1 MNGGNPAL
9 LTHLLLASQSP
20 RRREILT
27 WAGIPFQALASHTD
41 ETPGKDEPSL
51 ALVARLALAKARAIP
66 QPSDGTWIL
75 AADTIVA
82 LSGCTLGKPDSA
94 AEAREMLLRLRTDMH
109 EVHTGIVL
117 RNARQGHE
125 LIRCVTTRVWMR
137 PYSDAEIEQY
147 LASGDPFDKAGGYA
161 IQHPDF
167 HPVDHIERCYA
178 NVVGLPLCAVIASL
192 REWDSP
198 FPIDVPQFCLEH
210 FGYHCPGMDEGV
222 RL

>member
-1 MNGGNPAL
+1 M
-9 LTHLLLASQSP
+9 LTQLLLASQSP
-20 RRREILT
+20 RRREILA

-41 ETPGKDEPSL
+41 ETPVKDEPPL
-51 ALVARLALAKARAIP
+51 ALVARLALAKAQAIRP
-66 QPSDGTWIL
+66 PDGAWIL

-82 LSGCTLGKPDSA
+82 LSGCALGKPA
-94 AEAREMLLRLRTDMH
+94 NATEAREMLLRLRADRH
-109 EVHTGIVL
+109 EVHTAVVL
-117 RNARQGHE
+117 RNARQDHE
-125 LIRCVTTRVWMR
+125 LVRCVTTHVWMR
-137 PYSDAEIEQY
+137 TYSDAEVERYI
-147 LASGDPFDKAGGYA
+147 ASGDPFDKAGGYA

-192 REWDSP
+192 HEGGLS
-198 FPIDVPQFCLEH
+198 FPLDVPLFCLEH

>member
-1 MNGGNPAL
+1 M
-9 LTHLLLASQSP
+9 LTQLLLASQSP

-27 WAGIPFQALASHTD
+27 WAGIPFQALAAHTD
-41 ETPGKDEPSL
+41 ETPKKDEAPL
-51 ALVARLALAKARAIP
+51 ALVARLALAKARAI
-66 QPSDGTWIL
+66 QPPDGAWIL

-82 LSGCTLGKPDSA
+82 LEGCTLGKPSNA
-94 AEAREMLLRLRTDMH
+94 AEAREMLRRLRTDMH
-109 EVHTGIVL
+109 EVYTGVVL
-117 RNARQGHE
+117 RDARQNYE

-137 PYSDAEIEQY
+137 AYSDAEVEHYI
-147 LASGDPFDKAGGYA
+147 ASGDPFDKAGGYA
-161 IQHPDF
+161 IQYPDF

-192 REWDSP
+192 RAGDIP
-198 FPIDVPQFCLEH
+198 FPLDVPLFCLEH